1 MKPFLQAVAQDIY
14 RQFGDDLSRT
24 AVIFPGKR
32 AGLWMDRYLY
42 EYAGH
47 PLWSPAYVSIDDLFG
62 SLSDLKKESQIRT
75 VCLLHEIFCRLTHST
90 ETLDDFYYW
99 GELMLADFDDI
110 DKNCVEA
117 ERLFVNLANI
127 KDIEGQFE
135 FLSQEQRDLLS
146 QFFAGLHCDAQQT
159 ELKRRF
165 IELWQAMGDI
175 YRELRATLK
184 AQGMAYEGMLYRDGI
199 EHFDASKLTYDN
211 YVVVGFNV
219 LNRVEKKLFNHLK
232 ESGKT
237 LFYWDYD
244 HYYFDNDHHEA
255 GTFVRENI
263 RDYGNALKDSELYDN
278 LRHLPEITY
287 ISASTDNAQAR
298 YLSTWIREHLTQ
310 QEEETAIVLCNE
322 DIVQPVLHAL
332 PYDKKSKEEN
342 EENKEAEESKEEN
355 EKKKVKNVNI
365 TMGFKLTQTTPYTL
379 LNSYLNL
386 HIKGFDETQK
396 MHTLAEVT
404 TLLSHP
410 YILQLYP
417 ESESLRDELLHS
429 KRIYINTE
437 ERTYQSPQLKELL
450 TFPSDNQALLTTLS
464 SLISNAGHM
473 FASSSEREQHMVQLA
488 EEALFQMHRTI
499 ENFKTLIAE
508 GTLQIAPKTLVRLM
522 QRVMTTMSIPFH
534 GEPAIGLQ
542 VMGVLETRNLDFRHL
557 ILLSANEGKL
567 PKASH
572 ESSFIPY
579 NLREVFG
586 MNTIQ
591 RQNAVYA
598 YYFYRMI
605 QRAEKVNIVYNN
617 GTDGLNKQEPS
628 RYIMQ
633 LQVEF
638 PGKLSAW
645 ELHSP
650 SQAKETSEIAIEQTT
665 ETRRKLQEHF
675 RYEPNKKPVFRLSPS
690 TLNDYLD
697 CRLRFYLKH
706 VEGLNP
712 PEEIN
717 ADVDVAA
724 LGTIFHKSA
733 ELAYERLT
741 ERSNTIHS
749 ADIEALLKEKPLID
763 SFVDEAFRT
772 EFFHS
777 EPNVPLKYNGTQLI
791 VRHVI
796 CSYLRQLLTIDKR
809 RTPFNYIASEKKIRS
824 VYPVNSHGTQ
834 LDVLLG
840 GTIDRIDSKVNEN
853 GREVTRI
860 LDYKTGGS
868 LKKLSNIDELFL
880 RDKPRDGYVFQAF
893 YYSYLMS
900 QEYSLIAPSL
910 LFMRNTSDET
920 FEPHILI
927 DKHPVEDFSLYHK
940 QFGQLLQETIE
951 EIFNS
956 DVPYTATT
964 NEEACKYCKF
974 TTLCGRGKKKSHY

>member
-1 MKPFLQAVAQDIY
+1 
-14 RQFGDDLSRT
+14 
-24 AVIFPGKR
+24 
-32 AGLWMDRYLY
+32 
-42 EYAGH
+42 
-47 PLWSPAYVSIDDLFG
+47 
-62 SLSDLKKESQIRT
+62 
-75 VCLLHEIFCRLTHST
+75 
-90 ETLDDFYYW
+90 
-99 GELMLADFDDI
+99 MLADFDDI

-117 ERLFVNLANI
+117 ERLFVNLSNI
-127 KDIEGQFE
+127 KDIENQFE
-135 FLSQEQRDLLS
+135 FLTPDQRKLLS
-146 QFFAGLHCDAQQT
+146 QFFSGLHSDTQQT
-159 ELKRRF
+159 ELKKRF
-165 IELWQAMGDI
+165 IELWQVMGDI
-175 YRELRATLK
+175 YRELRTILQAK
-184 AQGMAYEGMLYRDGI
+184 GMAYEGMLYRDGI
-199 EHFDASKLTYDN
+199 EHFDASRLTYDH
-211 YVVVGFNV
+211 YIIVGFNV
-219 LNRVEKKLFNHLK
+219 LNRVEQKLFDQLK
-232 ESGKT
+232 ESGKA

-244 HYYFDNDHHEA
+244 HYYYDNAQHEA

-263 RDYGNALKDSELYDN
+263 VHYGNALEDGELYDN

-298 YLSTWIREHLTQ
+298 YLNTWIKEHLTER
-310 QEEETAIVLCNE
+310 EEETAVVLCNE
-322 DIVQPVLHAL
+322 DIVQPALHAL
-332 PYDKKSKEEN
+332 PND
-342 EENKEAEESKEEN
+342 
-355 EKKKVKNVNI
+355 KVKDVNI

-379 LNSYLNL
+379 LNAYLNL
-386 HIKGFDETQK
+386 HIKGFDETQG
-396 MHTLAEVT
+396 MHTLSEVT

-417 ESESLRDELLHS
+417 ESELLRNELLHS
-429 KRIYINTE
+429 KRVYIDTTTY
-437 ERTYQSPQLKELL
+437 TYQSQSLKELL
-450 TFPSDNQALLTTLS
+450 TYPSDNKSLLSTLS
-464 SLISNAGHM
+464 SLISGAGRM
-473 FASSSEREQHMVQLA
+473 FATNIGQELHTTQLA

-499 ENFKTLIAE
+499 ENFKALIE
-508 GTLQIAPKTLVRLM
+508 DGTLRIASKTLVRLM
-522 QRVMTTMSIPFH
+522 QRVMTPMSIPFH

-579 NLREVFG
+579 NLREAFG

-605 QRAEKVNIVYNN
+605 QRAEKVTIVYNN
-617 GTDGLNKQEPS
+617 GTDGLSKQEPS

-650 SQAKETSEIAIEQTT
+650 SQAKGTLEITIEQTT
-665 ETRRKLQEHF
+665 ETRHKLQEHF
-675 RYEPNKKPVFRLSPS
+675 RYEPNKKPIFRLSPS

-712 PEEIN
+712 PEEVN

-741 ERSNTIHS
+741 ERGYIING
-749 ADIEALLKEKPLID
+749 ADIETLLKEKKLID
-763 SFVDEAFRT
+763 GFVDEAFRT

-777 EPNVPLKYNGTQLI
+777 ESNVPLKYNGTQLI

-809 RTPFNYIASEKKIRS
+809 RTPFKYIASEKKIRS
-824 VYPVNSHGTQ
+824 VYPINSHGTQ
-834 LDVLLG
+834 LDILLG
-840 GTIDRIDSKVNEN
+840 GTIDRIDSKVNES

-868 LKKLSNIDELFL
+868 LKKLSNISELFL

-900 QEYSLIAPSL
+900 QEYDCIAPSL
-910 LFMRNTSDET
+910 LFMRNTSDAT

-927 DKHPVEDFSLYHK
+927 DQHPVEDFSIYQE
-940 QFGQLLQETIE
+940 QFGKLLHETIE

-964 NEEACKYCKF
+964 NKEACKYCKF
-974 TTLCGRGKKKSHY
+974 TSLCGHSKKDSHY

>member
-1 MKPFLQAVAQDIY
+1 MKTFLQAVAQDMY
-14 RQFGDDLSRT
+14 RRFGDDLSRT

-42 EYAGH
+42 ECAGH
-47 PLWSPAYVSIDDLFG
+47 PLWSPSYVTIDDLFN
-62 SLSDLKKESQIRT
+62 SLSDLNKETSIRT
-75 VCLLHEIFCRLTHST
+75 VCLLHKIFCRLTGST
-90 ETLDDFYYW
+90 EPLDDFYYW

-110 DKNCVEA
+110 DKNRVEA

-127 KDIEGQFE
+127 KDIEGQFD
-135 FLSQEQRDLLS
+135 FLTPEQRELLS
-146 QFFAGLHCDAQQT
+146 RFFSGLHSEAQQT
-159 ELKRRF
+159 ELKKRF
-165 IELWQAMGDI
+165 IELWQVMGKI
-175 YRELRATLK
+175 YEELRTALSTR
-184 AQGMAYEGMLYRDGI
+184 GVAYEGMLYRDGI
-199 EHFDASKLTYDN
+199 EHFDASRLTYDH

-219 LNRVEKKLFNHLK
+219 LNRVEQELFDRLK
-232 ESGKT
+232 ESGKA

-244 HYYFDNDHHEA
+244 HYYYDNKHHEA

-263 RDYGNALKDSELYDN
+263 VRYGNALEDGALYDN

-298 YLSTWIREHLTQ
+298 YLNTWVSNNLTER
-310 QEEETAIVLCNE
+310 EEETAVVLCNE
-322 DIVQPVLHAL
+322 DIVQPALHAL
-332 PYDKKSKEEN
+332 PSN
-342 EENKEAEESKEEN
+342 
-355 EKKKVKNVNI
+355 KVKNVNI
-365 TMGFKLTQTTPYTL
+365 TMGFKLVQTAPYTL
-379 LNSYLNL
+379 MNAYLNL
-386 HIKGFDETQK
+386 HTKGFDETQG
-396 MHTLAEVT
+396 MHMLGEVV

-410 YILQLYP
+410 YMLQLFP
-417 ESESLRDELLHS
+417 EAAALRNKLLQS
-429 KRIYINTE
+429 KRIYINTADHAYE
-437 ERTYQSPQLKELL
+437 DARLR
-450 TFPSDNQALLTTLS
+450 ALLTHPTKNQELLATLAM
-464 SLISNAGHM
+464 LIGSAGRL
-473 FASSSEREQHMVQLA
+473 FAATGDRESHMVQLA
-488 EEALFQMHRTI
+488 EEALFQIHRTV
-499 ENFKTLIAE
+499 ENFKALIEE
-508 GTLQIAPKTLVRLM
+508 GTLCINPKTLVRLM
-522 QRVMTTMSIPFH
+522 QRMMSQVSIPFH

-572 ESSFIPY
+572 ESSFIPS
-579 NLREVFG
+579 NLREAFG

-598 YYFYRMI
+598 YYFYRAI
-605 QRAEKVNIVYNN
+605 QRAERVTIVYNN
-617 GTDGLNKQEPS
+617 GTDGMNKQEPS

-638 PGKLSAW
+638 PGKLSAY

-650 SQAKETSEIAIEQTT
+650 SQAAGSTAIIVEQTAD
-665 ETRRKLQEHF
+665 TRRKLQEHF

-697 CRLRFYLKH
+697 CHLRFYLKH

-712 PEEIN
+712 PEEVN
-717 ADVDVAA
+717 TDVDVAA

-733 ELAYERLT
+733 ELAYDKLT
-741 ERSNTIHS
+741 ERGNTIVKE
-749 ADIEALLKEKPLID
+749 DIETLLKERHHVEG
-763 SFVDEAFRT
+763 FVDEAFRT

-809 RTPFNYIASEKKIRS
+809 RTPFKYIESEKKIRK
-824 VYPVNSHGTQ
+824 VYPINSHGTQ

-840 GTIDRIDSKVNEN
+840 GTIDRIDSKQNES

-868 LKKLSNIDELFL
+868 QKKIKTIDELFL

-900 QEYSLIAPSL
+900 REYDCIAPSL
-910 LFMRNTSDET
+910 LFMRNTSDEA

-927 DKHPVEDFSLYHK
+927 DQHAVEDFSIYHD
-940 QFGQLLQETIE
+940 QFKQLLHETIE

-964 NEEACKYCKF
+964 NADACKYCKF
-974 TTLCGRGKKKSHY
+974 TALCGKG